1 MHPTSPGGDGNPGL
15 LAQVAAAYGA
25 LPEVRAVA
33 VAGSRQAGTA
43 DEHSDI
49 DLYVYA
55 SAPVPLAAR
64 REIADR
70 FAATAEIGNTIW
82 EPGDEWEDRAT
93 GAAIDVIFRD
103 PAWIE
108 GELDR
113 VLIRH
118 EAPVGYSTCLWFN
131 VLHAE
136 PLVDPGGWYRE
147 LQRRANVPYPAPL
160 RRAIVARNHPILRQT
175 RSSYRRQIELALL
188 RDDRVSLQHRMTAL
202 LASYFDVLFA
212 LNELPHPGEK
222 RLVPYVVAHCD
233 QHPADFDRRLHGL
246 LAAAQTPAVLGHLD
260 PLLDD
265 LDALLAA
272 NHLID

>member
-1 MHPTSPGGDGNPGL
+1 MHPISPGGDGNPGL
-15 LAQVAAAYGA
+15 LARVAAAYGA

-43 DEHSDI
+43 DEHSDL

-70 FAATAEIGNTIW
+70 FAATAEIGNTFW
-82 EPGDEWEDRAT
+82 EPGDEWEDRTT

-118 EAPVGYSTCLWFN
+118 EASVGYSTCLWFN

-136 PLVDPGGWYRE
+136 PLVDPRGWYRE

-188 RDDRVSLQHRMTAL
+188 RDDRISLQHRMTAL

-222 RLVPYVVAHCD
+222 RLVPYVMAHCD
-233 QHPADFDRRLHGL
+233 QRPADFDRRLHGL